1 MEATTT
7 YDIVLEGGGAKGM
20 VFVGALQEFLERGY
34 QTGRLLGTSAGAI
47 AAALMAVDYSAAEIE
62 DALSEEIDGTN
73 VINTFMSTPG
83 GFSPEEIAQSTI
95 NTYLREIDIPLV
107 PESMERRLDE
117 FLVNALLMHPNYRHL
132 FSFVERGGWYSADN
146 FMSWMARKLDSG
158 EYNGAPRAFSGATL
172 GELFDATGKHLTV
185 IAGDTTAKQML
196 VLNHITA
203 PDLPFIWAVRMSMS
217 IPLLWQE
224 VVWQSDWGTYRGQ
237 DISGHAVVD
246 GGLLS
251 SFPIELFISDLPHV
265 TAVMGPKESDQ
276 ILGLLIDEDLDVP
289 GAPPAEQTQNAIP
302 DVSSIRTL
310 SRMKNLLDTATQG
323 HDKFVLDGFEHLVAR
338 MPAKGY
344 GTTEFDMSDDRRAA
358 IIAAGR
364 TALGAY
370 FDRPQPGMIPLPPAQ
385 AAAAQQEIQRVAD
398 RVATKILE

>member
-1 MEATTT
+1 M
-7 YDIVLEGGGAKGM
+7 
-20 VFVGALQEFLERGY
+20 
-34 QTGRLLGTSAGAI
+34 
-47 AAALMAVDYSAAEIE
+47 
-62 DALSEEIDGTN
+62 
-73 VINTFMSTPG
+73 
-83 GFSPEEIAQSTI
+83 
-95 NTYLREIDIPLV
+95 
-107 PESMERRLDE
+107 
-117 FLVNALLMHPNYRHL
+117 
-132 FSFVERGGWYSADN
+132 
-146 FMSWMARKLDSG
+146 
-158 EYNGAPRAFSGATL
+158 
-172 GELFDATGKHLTV
+172 
-185 IAGDTTAKQML
+185 
-196 VLNHITA
+196 
-203 PDLPFIWAVRMSMS
+203 
-217 IPLLWQE
+217 
-224 VVWQSDWGTYRGQ
+224 VWQPDWGTYRGQ

>member
-237 DISGHAVVD
+237 DISGHAV
-246 GGLLS
+246 
-251 SFPIELFISDLPHV
+251 
-265 TAVMGPKESDQ
+265 
-276 ILGLLIDEDLDVP
+276 
-289 GAPPAEQTQNAIP
+289 
-302 DVSSIRTL
+302 
-310 SRMKNLLDTATQG
+310 
-323 HDKFVLDGFEHLVAR
+323 
-338 MPAKGY
+338 
-344 GTTEFDMSDDRRAA
+344 
-358 IIAAGR
+358 
-364 TALGAY
+364 
-370 FDRPQPGMIPLPPAQ
+370 
-385 AAAAQQEIQRVAD
+385 
-398 RVATKILE
+398 